1 MGLKGGH
8 EGRTTGEM
16 IHKML
21 NSPSSDNPVVM
32 GSAVKASDKQMVY
45 CTDDVESL
53 YKSKLYMK
61 RMLEGKTTYARELT
75 AFYDGDK
82 ILQFKDSLVAEG
94 FNVFEFGE
102 YRKFIVHVER
112 EIIVNFS
119 IDSNKIYLYL
129 VGSPA
134 DVAEL
139 EARTHELLETF
150 TSHIEW
156 YYSSG
161 GSLQSETLPIRYN
174 RLPVQ
179 EMYPFLGEKTI
190 DQYYQEYID
199 SDAAVL
205 LMMGPP
211 GTGKTTFLKG
221 LLNYSKQSACVSY
234 NIEMLSDDSVFI
246 KFLTGD
252 MKFMIVE
259 DSDAFLQKRT
269 DGNTMMHRFLN
280 VSDGLVTIKG
290 KKLIF
295 TSNLPNLADVDEA
308 LTRKGRCY
316 DILQF
321 DTLTRPQAQKLADK
335 FDVELGDG
343 SEFTIAEVLAQ
354 GPKREEKKRF
364 GF

>member
-1 MGLKGGH
+1 MNIKDIMPAGVGDVPKPIGS
-8 EGRTTGEM
+8 T
-16 IHKML
+16 
-21 NSPSSDNPVVM
+21 SDT
-32 GSAVKASDKQMVY
+32 VY
-45 CTDDVESL
+45 CTDDIEHL
-53 YKSKLYMK
+53 YKSRLYMK
-61 RMLEGKTTYARELT
+61 RMIEGKSTFANDLT
-75 AFYDGDK
+75 AFFDERK
-82 ILQFKDSLVAEG
+82 IKKFKDGLMVDG
-94 FNVFEFGE
+94 FKVFEFGE
-102 YRKFIVHVER
+102 YRKFMIHEEK
-112 EIIVNFS
+112 EIIITHSV
-119 IDSNKIYLYL
+119 DSNKIYLNL
-129 VGSPA
+129 IGSLE
-134 DVAEL
+134 DIQTLEERVHSEL
-139 EARTHELLETF
+139 ETY

-161 GSLQSETLPIRYN
+161 GSLQSEEIPIRYN

-190 DQYYQEYID
+190 DQYYQEYMD
-199 SDAAVL
+199 SDASVL

-234 NIEMLSDDSVFI
+234 NLDMLNDDSIFI

-252 MKFMIVE
+252 MKFMIIE

-280 VSDGLVTIKG
+280 VSDGLVTVKG

-295 TSNLPNLADVDEA
+295 TSNLPNVSDIDEA

-316 DILQF
+316 DILEF
-321 DTLTRPQAQKLADK
+321 DTLKREHAQKLADK
-335 FDVELGDG
+335 FGIALGEG
-343 SEFTIAEVLAQ
+343 TEFTVADVLAKS
-354 GPKREEKKRF
+354 PNEKKESKRF